1 MSVLV
6 IILAVL
12 AGVVGIIGSVVPAL
26 PGPPVSWVGLMILY
40 FWGKGTNGSGE
51 PMSLTFLLVWL
62 GITAA
67 VTIIDYIVPSW
78 FTKVTGRTKAAGRGA
93 PVGIILGTLLGAFLA
108 ELVFADKN
116 GWESAK
122 SALGAFMGFLCGTGI
137 KLIASGMMM
146 CPAVTSVSLFA
157 SAIFL
162 PALIAATVGRI
173 PIMPT
178 IAVTKIS
185 LSG

>member
-40 FWGKGTNGSGE
+40 FWGKGTNGAGE

-78 FTKVTGRTKAAGRGA
+78 FTKVTGGTKAAGRGA
-93 PVGIILGTLLGAFLA
+93 MAGMLVGLFVPPVGIILGSITGAFLA
-108 ELVFADKN
+108 EIIFA
-116 GWESAK
+116 GSSVWTSMK
-122 SALGAFMGFLCGTGI
+122 SALGAFSGFIFGTGM
-137 KLIASGMMM
+137 KLIVSGLM
-146 CPAVTSVSLFA
+146 LWK
-157 SAIFL
+157 
-162 PALIAATVGRI
+162 
-173 PIMPT
+173 IM
-178 IAVTKIS
+178 VYM
-185 LSG
+185 

>member
-40 FWGKGTNGSGE
+40 FWGKGTNGAGD

-78 FTKVTGRTKAAGRGA
+78 FTKVTG
-93 PVGIILGTLLGAFLA
+93 GTLLGAFLA

-122 SALGAFMGFLCGTGI
+122 SALGAFMGFLCGTGV

-146 CPAVTSVSLFA
+146 YYIVVYLT
-157 SAIFL
+157 
-162 PALIAATVGRI
+162 
-173 PIMPT
+173 
-178 IAVTKIS
+178 
-185 LSG
+185 

>member
-40 FWGKGTNGSGE
+40 FWGKGTNGAGD

-78 FTKVTGRTKAAGRGA
+78 FTKVTGGTKAAGRGA
-93 PVGIILGTLLGAFLA
+93 IAGMLVGLFVPPVGIILGTLLGAFLA

-146 CPAVTSVSLFA
+146 YYIVVYHT
-157 SAIFL
+157 
-162 PALIAATVGRI
+162 
-173 PIMPT
+173 
-178 IAVTKIS
+178 
-185 LSG
+185 

>member
-40 FWGKGTNGSGE
+40 FWGKGTNGAGE

-78 FTKVTGRTKAAGRGA
+78 FTKAGMLVGLFVP

-146 CPAVTSVSLFA
+146 YYIVVYLT
-157 SAIFL
+157 
-162 PALIAATVGRI
+162 
-173 PIMPT
+173 
-178 IAVTKIS
+178 
-185 LSG
+185 

>member
-40 FWGKGTNGSGE
+40 FWGKGTNGAGD

-78 FTKVTGRTKAAGRGA
+78 FTKVTGGTKAAGRGA
-93 PVGIILGTLLGAFLA
+93 IAGMLVGPSSRRS
-108 ELVFADKN
+108 
-116 GWESAK
+116 ESS
-122 SALGAFMGFLCGTGI
+122 SALFLERFSPSWFSLTRTAGNPPNPPSEP
-137 KLIASGMMM
+137 LWDSFAEPAS
-146 CPAVTSVSLFA
+146 S
-157 SAIFL
+157 
-162 PALIAATVGRI
+162 
-173 PIMPT
+173 
-178 IAVTKIS
+178 
-185 LSG
+185 

>member
-40 FWGKGTNGSGE
+40 FWGKGTNGAGD

-78 FTKVTGRTKAAGRGA
+78 FTKVTGGTKAAGRGA
-93 PVGIILGTLLGAFLA
+93 IAGMLVGLFVPPVGIILGTLLGAFL
-108 ELVFADKN
+108 
-116 GWESAK
+116 AK

-146 CPAVTSVSLFA
+146 YYIVVYLT
-157 SAIFL
+157 
-162 PALIAATVGRI
+162 
-173 PIMPT
+173 
-178 IAVTKIS
+178 
-185 LSG
+185 

>member
-26 PGPPVSWVGLMILY
+26 PGPPVSWVGLMIIY
-40 FWGKGTNGSGE
+40 FWGKGTNGAGE

-78 FTKVTGRTKAAGRGA
+78 
-93 PVGIILGTLLGAFLA
+93 
-108 ELVFADKN
+108 
-116 GWESAK
+116 
-122 SALGAFMGFLCGTGI
+122 
-137 KLIASGMMM
+137 
-146 CPAVTSVSLFA
+146 
-157 SAIFL
+157 
-162 PALIAATVGRI
+162 
-173 PIMPT
+173 
-178 IAVTKIS
+178 
-185 LSG
+185 